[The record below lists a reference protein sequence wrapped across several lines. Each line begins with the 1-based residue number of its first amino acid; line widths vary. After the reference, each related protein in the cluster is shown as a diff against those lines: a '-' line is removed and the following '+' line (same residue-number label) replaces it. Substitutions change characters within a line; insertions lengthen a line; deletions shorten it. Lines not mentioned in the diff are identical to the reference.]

1 MICDFKTVTNILF
14 KNISSVSNFYYVN
27 ILNILFGSYL
37 LENKIYNCNRRQ
49 HEIPQK
55 KKGCVNIVVT
65 QPSN

>member
-49 HEIPQK
+49 HEIQQK
-55 KKGCVNIVVT
+55 KKGYVNVVVT